1 MLGHE
6 EVVAQQHQKR
16 SIDSVQG
23 ACDCITH
30 AALLH
35 LLMHEKLHTVA
46 RIEVMRMNVWTEMV
60 QFSPPFQPRVQVFA
74 GSRDDVD
81 PCCSSVHGLLDQMC
95 QQGHV
100 HQRQRFFGQ
109 HCAGRKHPSS
119 QPARDDERVL
129 DRSHEVRS
137 RRTAFQAS
145 ARTGHVAEHRWE
157 AWAGVGTLL
166 IAQTFLDVVPAGPWG
181 NAAMG
186 AGFLGL
192 LGVAC
197 LYIAWFRRTFSTSGL
212 LPTSDLWQD
221 PAGTWPKVVAVGGV
235 FLVLSYLAGRGEVDA
250 WMPEPAGLV
259 LSLVGLL
266 VVLNGLYVGAITGP
280 LSEEE

>member
-1 MLGHE
+1 M
-6 EVVAQQHQKR
+6 
-16 SIDSVQG
+16 
-23 ACDCITH
+23 
-30 AALLH
+30 
-35 LLMHEKLHTVA
+35 
-46 RIEVMRMNVWTEMV
+46 
-60 QFSPPFQPRVQVFA
+60 
-74 GSRDDVD
+74 
-81 PCCSSVHGLLDQMC
+81 
-95 QQGHV
+95 
-100 HQRQRFFGQ
+100 
-109 HCAGRKHPSS
+109 
-119 QPARDDERVL
+119 
-129 DRSHEVRS
+129 RS

-235 FLVLSYLAGRGEVDA
+235 FLVLSYLAGRDEVDA

-266 VVLNGLYVGAITGP
+266 VVLNGVYVGAITGP